1 MTLAFH
7 DPVPTTTNWALADE
21 PLLDAALPDPPP
33 PDAALPDPP
42 VPEPVLPEPP
52 EPAAPADA
60 PEPEPPAPEE
70 AAVELV
76 VAVTFCPTMRVTDAT
91 IPSIGEASVAE
102 FNAVCAVVTSA

>member
-21 PLLDAALPDPPP
+21 PLLDAALPDPP
-33 PDAALPDPP
+33 
-42 VPEPVLPEPP
+42 LPEPP
-52 EPAAPADA
+52 LPAPVPPDPPAPVAAADA

-70 AAVELV
+70 AAVVLV
-76 VAVTFCPTMRVTDAT
+76 EAVTFCPTVRVTEAT